1 MIIEKIVFLN
11 KNKKYAI
18 FFSNGTSVEVVE
30 DTLVK
35 FNLYKG
41 MEIEDDEIS
50 NIRKQNQKFE
60 AANSVFRYIQNK
72 KTVRE
77 VKDYLSKKGY
87 DEDIVELTSNY
98 LIEKGYIDDKKYASA
113 FVHDKLKINKYG
125 RNKIKNH
132 LLMHGID
139 KDLAEIAVLDLD
151 EDIEF
156 ENLKLHAQK
165 KFNTLKKDHNTKS
178 KLINH
183 LIYKGYQYDMIKE
196 ILKEFDFKYD
206 R

>member
-72 KTVRE
+72 KN
-77 VKDYLSKKGY
+77 S
-87 DEDIVELTSNY
+87 
-98 LIEKGYIDDKKYASA
+98 
-113 FVHDKLKINKYG
+113 
-125 RNKIKNH
+125 
-132 LLMHGID
+132 
-139 KDLAEIAVLDLD
+139 
-151 EDIEF
+151 
-156 ENLKLHAQK
+156 
-165 KFNTLKKDHNTKS
+165 
-178 KLINH
+178 
-183 LIYKGYQYDMIKE
+183 
-196 ILKEFDFKYD
+196 
-206 R
+206 